1 MVLTFKCHFCWF
13 IRAYAWVDV
22 VDQIELVS
30 KQHRRI
36 CEKVWD
42 NPEHI
47 SSIPEN
53 WESFI

>member
-13 IRAYAWVDV
+13 IRAYGWVDV
-22 VDQIELVS
+22 VDQIELVN

-36 CEKVWD
+36 CEKVWN